1 MVAPREEID
10 ITELRRLI
18 KGEFGDGK
26 TVEAVTAQVRTAG
39 KEAAALIRARLG
51 DDVEAREAADEAWH
65 EIETELP
72 TPKPLD
78 ESARDRL
85 GVALRKLN
93 TFLEE
98 AVERSS
104 DCSSE
109 DRTAPEV

>member
-1 MVAPREEID
+1 MTDQRKLSIEEI
-10 ITELRRLI
+10 RRLLR
-18 KGEFGDGK
+18 GELGDGK
-26 TVEAVTAQVRTAG
+26 AVEAVTAQLRTAG

-51 DDVEAREAADEAWH
+51 DDVEARAAADEAWH

-78 ESARDRL
+78 EPARDRL

-93 TFLEE
+93 AFLEE

-104 DCSSE
+104 DCSNE
-109 DRTAPEV
+109 DRTAPDV